1 MFILPGY
8 QFLRLSARKNIYQFK
23 NFNNNYNGSGIS
35 RISYCQCRFNSTVL
49 DKITNSSVIRYSMDN
64 LISLH
69 EWSQM
74 PWFLEIAAV
83 TIAARTLVA
92 FPLTILQRRIL
103 YRYEALKPEIEMLS
117 KNLYNKIRADAYL
130 AGITKQS
137 AGKIYRKM
145 VQKIIDFEF
154 DNLNY
159 FANF

>member
-1 MFILPGY
+1 MFILSRY
-8 QFLRLSARKNIYQFK
+8 HFFRISSKK
-23 NFNNNYNGSGIS
+23 NFYKLINLNSNYKGYDNNGGIGSFS
-35 RISYCQCRFNSTVL
+35 NCQYRFNSTL
-49 DKITNSSVIRYSMDN
+49 FDKITNSSMVRYSMDN

-117 KNLYNKIRADAYL
+117 KNLYNKVRADAYI
-130 AGITKQS
+130 AGISKDR

-145 VQKIIDFEF
+145 VQ
-154 DNLNY
+154 NNY
-159 FANF
+159 CKYFFN